1 MTHKDPET
9 AKLAAQVVQ
18 LDKTVRAMINRI
30 LALEKEAKILR
41 GRIGR
46 ASDHLGTVDRSVS
59 RLSKLPRS

>member
-18 LDKTVRAMINRI
+18 LEKTVRAMINRI

-46 ASDHLGTVDRSVS
+46 TSDHLGTVERGM
-59 RLSKLPRS
+59 SKMPRK